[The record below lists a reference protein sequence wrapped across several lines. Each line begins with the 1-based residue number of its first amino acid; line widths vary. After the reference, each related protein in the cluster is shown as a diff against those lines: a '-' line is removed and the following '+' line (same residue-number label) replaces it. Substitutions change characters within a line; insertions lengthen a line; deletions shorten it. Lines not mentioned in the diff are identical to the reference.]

1 MFLDMGNR
9 FQTLIKHVYLNFL
22 EIKQIDKLTLYNNIR
37 VFKILIK
44 DLILF
49 GVSTGQECLKTLS
62 GVVSKLPFNTC
73 KITSIRNW
81 EATGLGSNI
90 PLVG

>member
-22 EIKQIDKLTLYNNIR
+22 EIKQIDKLTLYNNIL
-37 VFKILIK
+37 VFKKLIK

-49 GVSTGQECLKTLS
+49 GVSTGQECLKTLRCLCQS
-62 GVVSKLPFNTC
+62 Y
-73 KITSIRNW
+73 
-81 EATGLGSNI
+81 
-90 PLVG
+90 PLTLAK